1 MPAELKASHALLG
14 YAMSAI
20 KLVAPISK
28 QLAGRHIRLRS
39 VSHCGS
45 DKDMIDSM
53 KEYGLNEQHVTSVV
67 GGDFTKDKFFNWINE
82 QQHAES
88 MEESAGEAIVG

>member
-1 MPAELKASHALLG
+1 
-14 YAMSAI
+14 
-20 KLVAPISK
+20 
-28 QLAGRHIRLRS
+28 
-39 VSHCGS
+39 
-45 DKDMIDSM
+45 MIDSM